1 MTNLKVLF
9 IASELTPI
17 AKVGGLGDVAGALP
31 KYLQKDV
38 DISVVIPA
46 YQAIKEKVEYIPNS
60 KVKIYYI
67 DVPEYFSERD
77 KIYGYTDD
85 PIRYAHFDVEVVNQ
99 IKNGTF
105 GKIDIVHINDYH
117 TSWIPILIKDR
128 NVDGI
133 KTILTI
139 HNLGSTYQGRY
150 SLDLLDHLK
159 LQSIHPSIEEDKKD
173 SEINPLLQGILN
185 ANIISTVSPTY
196 SKEILEKEY
205 GGELDYY
212 LNQRKEDIYGIL
224 NGIDT
229 SVFNPKTDTMIY
241 ANYDISDYKEKKSIN
256 KIKLIEELGLKFSPN
271 QPLYS
276 FIARLDAQK
285 GVSILTESIMLTE
298 ITLLTKSL
306 QSVRQESINF
316 LFLGTGDETIANKI
330 KEIESSTNEVKLE
343 FTFDPVLAEKMY
355 AASDALI
362 IPSKYEPCGLT
373 QMIAMRY
380 GTLPIVRET
389 GGLKD
394 SVEDQVTGFV
404 FKNFDEI
411 ELKDK
416 ILDSFRIFGTSKWD
430 EMIKDAMKRDFSWD
444 KSSKEYVKLYK
455 KTIGIP

>member
-9 IASELTPI
+9 VASELTPI

-31 KYLQKDV
+31 KYLKEDV

-60 KVKIYYI
+60 KVKIHYI
-67 DVPEYFSERD
+67 DIPEYFSKRD

-85 PIRYAHFDVEVVNQ
+85 PVRYAHFDVEVVNK
-99 IKNGTF
+99 IKDGAF
-105 GKIDIVHINDYH
+105 GKVDIVHINDYH

-128 NVDGI
+128 NIDGI

-150 SLDLLDHLK
+150 SLDLLDHLN
-159 LQSIHPSIEEDKKD
+159 LSQIHPSVEEDKKD
-173 SEINPLLQGILN
+173 GEINPLLQGILN
-185 ANIISTVSPTY
+185 ASIISTVSPTY
-196 SKEILEKEY
+196 AKEILEKEY
-205 GGELDYY
+205 GGDLDYF
-212 LNQRKEDIYGIL
+212 LNQRKDDIYGIL

-229 SVFNPKTDTMIY
+229 TIFDPKTDPNIY
-241 ANYDISDYKEKKSIN
+241 VNYDLSDYKEKKATN
-256 KIKLIEELGLKFSPN
+256 KIRLIEELNLKFSSS

-306 QSVRQESINF
+306 QNVRQDSINF
-316 LFLGTGDETIANKI
+316 LFLGTGDEKIASKI
-330 KEIESSTNEVKLE
+330 KEIEASTNDVKLE
-343 FTFDPVLAEKMY
+343 FTFDPVLAEKIY
-355 AASDALI
+355 AASDVLI

-394 SVEDQVTGFV
+394 SVEDQINGFV
-404 FKNFDEI
+404 FKEFDEV
-411 ELKDK
+411 ELKDV
-416 ILDSFRIFGTSKWD
+416 ILESFKIFGTSKWD
-430 EMIKDAMKRDFSWD
+430 EMVKNAMRKDFSWD

-455 KTIGIP
+455 KMTGIL